1 MNVSS
6 LVSRLVQGGQ
16 SAALGAAL
24 VASVALAA
32 PQPAQALTIVLN
44 FVNVATVDRNG
55 VGSLPETFAS
65 WGFTSY
71 DLDGIR
77 AATLAAVQRNYL
89 AYPTSDV
96 DPLSP
101 LPAGM
106 ELNLNLTF
114 SNGLTG
120 PGNGDAEFF
129 YMNIGDANPN
139 VGFLGQACLGCVR
152 NANGVAT
159 VPVGTIF
166 GSTLTDS
173 ISGLLPLAT
182 NDAQRINLLAGTAAH
197 EIGHALG
204 LVHPSGPQ
212 ANPGA
217 SAWSV
222 MATGAS
228 PSLMPSIERTKERDF
243 AYVEFTTL
251 VNRVGLREVAPI
263 PEPSTYLMLALGLAG
278 LAWRTRAARRTH

>member
-1 MNVSS
+1 MNLIS
-6 LVSRLVQGGQ
+6 LISRVGHASQ
-16 SAALGAAL
+16 AATLGAAL
-24 VASVALAA
+24 FASVALVA

-44 FVNVATVDRNG
+44 FVNTSTIDRNG

-71 DLDGIR
+71 DLDGVR

-89 AYPTSDV
+89 AYPTAAA

-101 LPAGM
+101 LPAGR

-120 PGNGDAEFF
+120 PGNGDAEFY

-139 VGFLGQACLGCVR
+139 VGFLGQACLSCVR
-152 NANGVAT
+152 NASGVST

-173 ISGLLPLAT
+173 IFGLLSLAT

-204 LVHPSGPQ
+204 LVHPNGPQ
-212 ANPGA
+212 PNPGD
-217 SAWSV
+217 SPWSV

-243 AYVEFTTL
+243 AYVEFATL
-251 VNRVGLREVAPI
+251 VARVGTREVAPI

-278 LAWRTRAARRTH
+278 LAWRTQSVRRQR

>member
-1 MNVSS
+1 MN
-6 LVSRLVQGGQ
+6 LFGFYPRAARRGQ
-16 SAALGAAL
+16 MAALGAAL
-24 VASVALAA
+24 LACAALLA
-32 PQPAQALTIVLN
+32 PRPAQALTIVLN
-44 FVNVATVDRNG
+44 FVNTSSVDRNG
-55 VGSLPETFAS
+55 VGSLPESFAS

-71 DLDGIR
+71 DLAGIR
-77 AATLAAVQRNYL
+77 LATLAAVQRNYL

-114 SNGLTG
+114 SNGLVG
-120 PGNGDAEFF
+120 PGNGDSEYY

-152 NANGVAT
+152 NASGLPTVA
-159 VPVGTIF
+159 VGTIF

-173 ISGLLPLAT
+173 IASLLPLAT

-204 LVHPSGPQ
+204 LVHPNGPQ

-228 PSLMPSIERTKERDF
+228 PSLMPSIERTKDRDF
-243 AYVEFTTL
+243 AYVEYTTL
-251 VNRVGLREVAPI
+251 VNRIGLRAVAPI
-263 PEPSTYLMLALGLAG
+263 PEPSTYLMLAVGLVG
-278 LAWRTRAARRTH
+278 LAWRTQAARRQR